1 MRSSGTPGWP
11 VEPSSCLRLPQA
23 RLTRPV
29 GPLVGLNTEHLSPPQ
44 PTAHAARYIK
54 YIGSVSVSRQ
64 VSRNHA
70 ALEEIGALGG
80 CDDGGVMAS
89 QASMRGE
96 EDTRKKT
103 LRVHPVADTNR
114 RKRHVG
120 FLVLD
125 PQPNSSAWSFWVFNQ
140 WVYFHL
146 FSHQR
151 TGGTSNRT
159 DDQEHT
165 HIYIYIEKRNLQ
177 NTFSF
182 FWQDSASA
190 FLTMVFSSF
199 TRTAALIFG

>member
-1 MRSSGTPGWP
+1 
-11 VEPSSCLRLPQA
+11 
-23 RLTRPV
+23 
-29 GPLVGLNTEHLSPPQ
+29 
-44 PTAHAARYIK
+44 
-54 YIGSVSVSRQ
+54 
-64 VSRNHA
+64 
-70 ALEEIGALGG
+70 
-80 CDDGGVMAS
+80 
-89 QASMRGE
+89 MRGE

-165 HIYIYIEKRNLQ
+165 HIYIYRKEKL
-177 NTFSF
+177 TKHILVFLAGFCISF
-182 FWQDSASA
+182 PHNG
-190 FLTMVFSSF
+190 VFFFHPNRCAYLRVKGS
-199 TRTAALIFG
+199 